1 MASRYSRIPEIK
13 IDGKRVYRTVE
24 YPSIPLSEGDLYVY
38 TTAGDRYDTLAL
50 QAYGNSSYWWIISVA
65 NPQLGSFDSLIP
77 PLGSQVRIPTN
88 PLDIINQFY
97 SLNS

>member
-13 IDGKRVYRTVE
+13 IDGKRVFRTVE

-50 QAYGNSSYWWIISVA
+50 QVYNNSSYWWIIAIA
-65 NPQLGSFDSLIP
+65 NPQLGSLDSLIP
-77 PLGSQVRIPTN
+77 PIGSQVRIPTN
-88 PLDIINQFY
+88 PLEIINQFY
-97 SLNS
+97 TLNS